1 MLLAECDL
9 ESFAGAKN
17 EVMKFHFKGQFAF
30 QNEEELASMKVGMS
44 SLAGARGHELFD
56 DAEVWCPDQVPAV
69 AVHSPLVML
78 GRSGADGSCR
88 HRILARTRVA
98 SP

>member
-1 MLLAECDL
+1 MLLAGCDL
-9 ESFAGAKN
+9 ESFTGAKN
-17 EVMKFHFKGQFAF
+17 EVMKFHFKGQFTF

-78 GRSGADGSCR
+78 GRSGVDDFCR
-88 HRILARTRVA
+88 HCVLSQV
-98 SP
+98 